1 MVNVEI
7 GADFRTFFEKLK
19 DAEDKIQ
26 NVGKGLML
34 VGAGLTAGLTAPII
48 ALASKA
54 VAASGELTELSND
67 LTRLKDEALA
77 GLGREIVK
85 TFNLKEKMQQHHIYS
100 SAS

>member
-48 ALASKA
+48 A
-54 VAASGELTELSND
+54 
-67 LTRLKDEALA
+67 
-77 GLGREIVK
+77 
-85 TFNLKEKMQQHHIYS
+85 
-100 SAS
+100 